1 MIKQHIVVHGKVQ
14 GVGFRNFT
22 QAEALKLGIK
32 GWVRNKA
39 NGTVEIEAEGNEKKM
54 AHFLDAI
61 AEGSKFSKVQN
72 LDISE
77 IDTVQHKGT
86 FEVKY

>member
-22 QAEALKLGIK
+22 LAEARKLGIK

-39 NGTVEIEAEGNEKKM
+39 NGTVEIEAEGTEKKM
-54 AHFLDAI
+54 GHFLDSI

-77 IDTVQHKGT
+77 IDAVQHKGT